1 MTDRIDSFPPIVDER
16 SKALVL
22 GTMPGAESLRQQRY
36 YAFERNH
43 FWSVIFALYGLEK
56 PLDYEARIQFLQ
68 KKRIALWDVLESCVR
83 SGSADADIK
92 HPEPNR
98 IVELLDAHPGIG
110 AVFLN
115 GKGAEKLFT
124 KMVLP
129 CLKRNVTVT
138 TLPSTSPAYA
148 VGFEKKLSGWR
159 PLLEYLSNQWE
170 SDSTSNA

>member
-1 MTDRIDSFPPIVDER
+1 MADRIDSFPPIVDEH
-16 SKALVL
+16 SKVLVL
-22 GTMPGAESLRQQRY
+22 GTMPGVESLRQRRY

-43 FWSVIFALYGLEK
+43 FWSVIFALFDLEK
-56 PLDYEARIQFLQ
+56 PLDYESRIQFLQ

-83 SGSADADIK
+83 PGSADADIK

-98 IVELLDAHPGIG
+98 IVDLLDAHPGIG

-115 GKGAEKLFT
+115 GKGAEKLFR

-129 CLKRNVTVT
+129 CLNRSVTVT

-148 VGFEKKLSGWR
+148 VGFEKKLQGWY
-159 PLLEYLSNQWE
+159 PLLEYLASQSE
-170 SDSTSNA
+170 SDSNDNA